1 MSGARVIKHPVMKG
15 SNPNSRINTIIIKE
29 NNQMNTTFG
38 TGRVAKKPIFDT
50 TKNGVP
56 RLSFQFAMDSSIKEG
71 DEYLSYYVSV
81 VVYGTRA
88 MTMAEWLT
96 VGSPLAIS
104 GEQGTRT
111 YDKNEVRQYYTFLRL
126 DKYQRLE
133 SRDLANLRKVNN
145 EKPEVVDKGLDEEIG
160 LPNVGRGYEDY

>member
-1 MSGARVIKHPVMKG
+1 
-15 SNPNSRINTIIIKE
+15 
-29 NNQMNTTFG
+29 MNTTFG

-145 EKPEVVDKGLDEEIG
+145 EKPEVVDKGLDEEMG

>member
-1 MSGARVIKHPVMKG
+1 MEG
-15 SNPNSRINTIIIKE
+15 SIPNSRINTIIIKE

-145 EKPEVVDKGLDEEIG
+145 EKPEVVDKGLDEEMG

>member
-1 MSGARVIKHPVMKG
+1 MEG
-15 SNPNSRINTIIIKE
+15 SIPNSRINTIIIKE
-29 NNQMNTTFG
+29 NNQMNITFG

-71 DEYLSYYVSV
+71 EEYLSYYVSV
-81 VVYGTRA
+81 VMYGSRA
-88 MTMAEWLT
+88 ERMAEWLT

-104 GEQGTRT
+104 GEQGTRV
-111 YDKNEVRQYYTFLRL
+111 YEENGVRQYYTFLRL

-145 EKPEVVDKGLDEEIG
+145 EKPEVVDKGLDEEMG

>member
-1 MSGARVIKHPVMKG
+1 MEG
-15 SNPNSRINTIIIKE
+15 SIPNSRINTIIIKE
-29 NNQMNTTFG
+29 NNQMNITFG

-56 RLSFQFAMDSSIKEG
+56 RLSFQFAMDSSIKECE
-71 DEYLSYYVSV
+71 EYLSYYVSV
-81 VVYGTRA
+81 VMYGSRA
-88 MTMAEWLT
+88 ERMAEWLT

-104 GEQGTRT
+104 GEQGTRV
-111 YDKNEVRQYYTFLRL
+111 YEENGVRQYYTFLRL

-145 EKPEVVDKGLDEEIG
+145 EKPEVVDKGLDEEMG

>member
-1 MSGARVIKHPVMKG
+1 
-15 SNPNSRINTIIIKE
+15 
-29 NNQMNTTFG
+29 MNTTFG

-71 DEYLSYYVSV
+71 DEYLSYYISV

-88 MTMAEWLT
+88 MTMAEWLI

-145 EKPEVVDKGLDEEIG
+145 EKPEVVDKGLDEEMG